1 MTFRQNFSMSLWT
14 TSRPS
19 ENVRIS
25 TFAISNPLP
34 ARRVSLAWTT
44 PPRHR
49 SEAVD
54 PIACDR
60 YIEPGTWKEGMAG
73 KLRIL
78 LVGGPMYDPLYNR
91 LGEFEEREGTKVE
104 TVVAPTHPDLN
115 EQIQEEFG
123 SGRASYDLIST
134 HTKYAPSQR
143 RWLTPL
149 DEDLELSEIEN
160 FTPRT
165 LELATHTIP
174 DELWPELDSL
184 VQFPLLATIDPE
196 SGSRRS

>member
-1 MTFRQNFSMSLWT
+1 
-14 TSRPS
+14 
-19 ENVRIS
+19 
-25 TFAISNPLP
+25 
-34 ARRVSLAWTT
+34 
-44 PPRHR
+44 
-49 SEAVD
+49 
-54 PIACDR
+54 
-60 YIEPGTWKEGMAG
+60 
-73 KLRIL
+73 
-78 LVGGPMYDPLYNR
+78 MYDPLYNR
-91 LGEFEEREGTKVE
+91 LGEVEEREGTKVE
-104 TVVAPTHPDLN
+104 TVVPTHPDLN
-115 EQIQEEFG
+115 ERIEEEFG

>member
-1 MTFRQNFSMSLWT
+1 
-14 TSRPS
+14 
-19 ENVRIS
+19 
-25 TFAISNPLP
+25 
-34 ARRVSLAWTT
+34 
-44 PPRHR
+44 
-49 SEAVD
+49 
-54 PIACDR
+54 
-60 YIEPGTWKEGMAG
+60 
-73 KLRIL
+73 
-78 LVGGPMYDPLYNR
+78 MYDPLYNR
-91 LGEFEEREGTKVE
+91 LGEVEKREGTKVE
-104 TVVAPTHPDLN
+104 TVVPTHDLN
-115 EQIQEEFG
+115 ERIEEEFG

-184 VQFPLLATIDPE
+184 VQFPLLATIDAE

>member
-1 MTFRQNFSMSLWT
+1 MSET
-14 TSRPS
+14 
-19 ENVRIS
+19 
-25 TFAISNPLP
+25 
-34 ARRVSLAWTT
+34 
-44 PPRHR
+44 
-49 SEAVD
+49 
-54 PIACDR
+54 
-60 YIEPGTWKEGMAG
+60 
-73 KLRIL
+73 LRIL
-78 LVGGPMYDPLYNR
+78 LVGGPMYDPLYRR
-91 LGEFEEREGTKVE
+91 LEDFEEREGVKIE
-104 TVVAPTHPDLN
+104 RVVAPTHPDLN
-115 EQIQEEFG
+115 EQIEEEFG
-123 SGRASYDLIST
+123 SGRAFYDLIST

-184 VQFPLLATIDPE
+184 VQFPLLATIDAE